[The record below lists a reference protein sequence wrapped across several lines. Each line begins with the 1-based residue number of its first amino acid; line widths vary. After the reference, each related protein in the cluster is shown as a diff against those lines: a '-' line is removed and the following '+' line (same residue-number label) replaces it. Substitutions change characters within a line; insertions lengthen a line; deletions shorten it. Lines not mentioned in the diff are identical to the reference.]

1 MKKTIILMLM
11 IWSVSVSAQKYY
23 TKTGHT
29 SFKASVGS
37 FEPVAADNKSTTAIL
52 DGSTGEVA
60 ALVFIKAFDFDIAL
74 MQEHFNENYMDSDQ
88 YPKASF
94 KGAILNFH
102 ELNPGKSVSNCKIK
116 GMLNIRG
123 IVKEIETDG
132 KIELLNNIYKVS
144 AIFIVKPEEFGIKVP
159 KIIRKKIA
167 ETVTITLNY
176 ELVEKV

>member
-1 MKKTIILMLM
+1 MKKIMILMLM
-11 IWSVSVSAQKYY
+11 IWSMNLSAQQFY
-23 TKTGHT
+23 TKTGLT

-37 FEPVAADNKSTTAIL
+37 FEPVAALNKSTTAIL
-52 DGSTGEVA
+52 DESTGEVA

-74 MQEHFNENYMDSDQ
+74 MQEHFNENYMDSDL

-94 KGAILNFH
+94 KGTILNFK
-102 ELNPGKSVSNCKIK
+102 ELNIGETASTCTIK
-116 GMLNIRG
+116 GSLNIKG
-123 IVKEIETDG
+123 KEKEIVSYG
-132 KIELLNNIYKVS
+132 KIVFLNNTYKVS
-144 AIFIVKPEEFGIKVP
+144 AKLVVKPEEFGIKVP